1 MNSTANGLPPKKA
14 KPSRALQFAVAGSVV
29 LMIAAGAMFYFAS
42 QAAQKKRIANSGNE
56 TVVTINAKSC
66 EPNSI
71 TVPAGKNAFRIVNA
85 SDRAVEWEILD
96 GVLVVEERENIV
108 PGLSQIIN
116 ANLQPGDYAI
126 TCGLLSNPRGTLHVT
141 PTAESDAAAKARPSM
156 VAFIGPLSEYRV
168 YLSTQSSALIRAT
181 NDLQQ
186 AIDSGDLA
194 QAQKA
199 YAPARAAYQRIAP
212 AAQRLSE
219 LDNAINARAD
229 YYEKREQDPGFGG
242 FHRLEFGLF
251 SQKSIDGLAPVV
263 QKLQADIASLK
274 QQLLAQS
281 IAPEQLASMVVRNM
295 RSIAEVRSNGEEERY
310 SHLDVNGFAANL
322 EGTRKVIELL
332 RPLLAKSSGEV
343 LKKIDTASTA
353 LDDQLLMLKTA
364 DGFKPYDQASTEQ
377 RKQIADKAK
386 VLADA
391 LDGIDP
397 ALGLSGL

>member
-332 RPLLAKSSGEV
+332 RPLLAKSSGDV

-353 LDDQLLMLKTA
+353 LDDQLLLLKTA
-364 DGFKPYDQASTEQ
+364 DGFKPYDQVSTEQ

-386 VLADA
+386 ALADA

>member
-42 QAAQKKRIANSGNE
+42 QAAQKKRVANAGNE

-168 YLSTQSSALIRAT
+168 YLSTQSSALIRT
-181 NDLQQ
+181 VNDLQQ

-229 YYEKREQDPGFGG
+229 YYEKREQDAGFGG

-251 SQKSIDGLAPVV
+251 SQKSVDGLAPVV

-322 EGTRKVIELL
+322 EGTRKVVDLL
-332 RPLLAKSSGEV
+332 RPLLTKTSGEV

-364 DGFKPYDQASTEQ
+364 DGFKPYDQISTEQ
-377 RKQIADKAK
+377 RQQIADKAK
-386 VLADA
+386 ALADA